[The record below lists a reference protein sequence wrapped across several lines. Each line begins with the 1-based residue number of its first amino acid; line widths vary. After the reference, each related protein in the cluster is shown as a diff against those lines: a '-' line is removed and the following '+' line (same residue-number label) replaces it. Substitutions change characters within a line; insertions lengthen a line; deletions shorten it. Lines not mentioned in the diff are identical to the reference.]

1 MSAATF
7 GTDATHVG
15 RELQTAVVTSRT
27 SSPAPLTGISTA
39 TAAGTAGTG
48 DVGAGVGASV
58 GVVVGAV
65 EAVTVGEGEPACGVH
80 ATRTIVTIAGANSL
94 FIQQPSENGGILP
107 P

>member
-48 DVGAGVGASV
+48 DVGAGGGAGVG
-58 GVVVGAV
+58 GVVGAV
-65 EAVTVGEGEPACGVH
+65 GAVTVGEGGPACGGH
-80 ATRTIVTIAGANSL
+80 PTRTNVTNPGANTPLLHEASVD
-94 FIQQPSENGGILP
+94 
-107 P
+107 